1 MSYTTRNIIF
11 RIYPSKKQ
19 SSELYHWLNLHREL
33 YNATLQERRDAYRL
47 HAISLSYNHQQ
58 NELPAV
64 KEVRP
69 DLIPLGSHALQET
82 VRRVDR
88 AYQGFFRR
96 IKAGDKPG
104 FPRFKSRGRFD
115 SFTYPDPAGW
125 KIIEKRLKISNLGN
139 IRMRGKPRVAISEG
153 EPRTLTVRHKNGK
166 WYAVIGVRYS
176 MEALHRNCISRS
188 RKVGIDVGCKAMS
201 VTSDHD
207 FIENPRHLLHASA
220 KLKTAQKNLSRKKKG
235 SAHRDK
241 AKRTVTRL
249 HEQVASRRKDF
260 LHQLSAAIVFLYPF
274 IVVEDLPL
282 QNLTHSAKGTVE
294 KPGKNVK
301 QKAGLNRSM
310 LDVGI
315 GLFFQMLAYKAAE
328 AGGRYM
334 EVNPYGTTQKCFQC
348 GAKIQKDLSIR
359 THNCPHCGFC
369 VDRDYN
375 AALNIL
381 FLGMSQAGW
390 EPSEAWSYIYMAMK
404 RETTSMRLAA

>member
-1 MSYTTRNIIF
+1 MTTRNIIF

-19 SSELYHWLNLHREL
+19 CSELYHWLDLHREL
-33 YNATLQERRDAYRL
+33 YNAVIQERRDAYQ
-47 HAISLSYNHQQ
+47 HGVSLSYNHQQ

-64 KEVRP
+64 KEARP
-69 DLIPLGSHALQET
+69 DLISLGSHALQET

-104 FPRFKSRGRFD
+104 FPRFKSRDRFD

-125 KIIEKRLKISNLGN
+125 KVLEKRVRISNLGS
-139 IRMRGKPRVAISEG
+139 IAMRGKPRVALAHG
-153 EPRTLTVRHKNGK
+153 EPRTLTIRHKNGK
-166 WYAVIGVRYS
+166 WYAVVGVRYPMS
-176 MEALHRNCISRS
+176 VLARNCVSRT
-188 RKVGIDVGCKAMS
+188 RVVGIDMGCSSLA
-201 VTSDHD
+201 VTSDGYM
-207 FIENPRHLLHASA
+207 IENPRHLLRA
-220 KLKTAQKNLSRKKKG
+220 KVKLQAVQKNLSRKKKG
-235 SAHRDK
+235 SNRRKK
-241 AKRTVTRL
+241 AKRAVART
-249 HEQVASRRKDF
+249 HEQVRNRRKDF
-260 LHQLSAAIVFLYPF
+260 LHQLSAAIVFLYPL
-274 IVVEDLPL
+274 I
-282 QNLTHSAKGTVE
+282 AVE
-294 KPGKNVK
+294 KLTLKNMTRSARGTSENPGKNVK